1 MERDAAS
8 DASFGRWL
16 RRRRKALDLTQDALA
31 EQVGCS
37 VATIRKIET
46 DERRPSRQIA
56 ELLADVLA
64 IASGERTLFL
74 QVARGQRHTERLAS
88 APAPTDRLSEHAI
101 LAPLSRL
108 PIPLTP
114 LIGREIELAELTRL
128 LARAD
133 CRLLTIVGPGGIGKT
148 RLAIA
153 AAAESGAAFPD
164 GVSSSSRR
172 SLRRSGS
179 RLMGRSSQRHGC
191 STTSARSI
199 CCWCSTTSSICS
211 MAWRCCPR
219 CFSTHAR

>member
-64 IASGERTLFL
+64 IALDERPLFL
-74 QVARGQRHTERLAS
+74 QVARGERRTERLAS
-88 APAPTDRLSEHAI
+88 VPLPAEYPTEQAIPAP
-101 LAPLSRL
+101 PSRL

-114 LIGREIELAELTRL
+114 LIGREAELAELSRL
-128 LARAD
+128 LGRPE
-133 CRLLTIVGPGGIGKT
+133 CRLLTLVGPGGIGKT
-148 RLAIA
+148 RLALQ
-153 AAAESGAAFPD
+153 AAAEMLDRFRDGAYF
-164 GVSSSSRR
+164 VS
-172 SLRRSGS
+172 LTSGS
-179 RLMGRSSQRHGC
+179 EPGHTRRTGAGQ
-191 STTSARSI
+191 
-199 CCWCSTTSSICS
+199 
-211 MAWRCCPR
+211 
-219 CFSTHAR
+219 